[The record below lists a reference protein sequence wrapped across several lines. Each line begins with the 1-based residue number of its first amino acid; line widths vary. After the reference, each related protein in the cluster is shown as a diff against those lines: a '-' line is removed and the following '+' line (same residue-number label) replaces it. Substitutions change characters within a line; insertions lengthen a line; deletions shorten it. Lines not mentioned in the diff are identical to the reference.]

1 MKVILYHF
9 VVCCLLF
16 LIDNTVFA
24 EAIEFQKMVL
34 TNKYYAD
41 GITTG
46 DFNKDGNVDIVA
58 GPYWYEGPV
67 FKTRHSYYE
76 PVALPPEKS
85 PSNCMLLFTY
95 DFNGDGWDDILVLG
109 RVHLHKAFWYEN
121 PQTSN
126 GVWKRHFVFDRVQGE
141 SPLLVDLTRDG
152 KPELICHWGSHWGW
166 LQPDWNAP
174 EKPWTFQALSP
185 KRNWGKFYHGMGAG
199 DINGDGSPDI
209 VINDGWFENPSQ
221 QTGEWYFH
229 PFKFSKERGGAQI
242 FVYDVDG
249 DGDNDVISS
258 LDAHGWGVAWFE
270 HIKTGEMISFKQHKI
285 MGDRSESVQ
294 YGVAFTQ
301 PHALSL
307 VDMNGDGLKDV
318 VTGKRRW
325 AHGPKGDIE
334 PNEIPVIYWFQLNRS
349 ADGTVK
355 YTPHLVDDWSGVGVQ
370 IDALDVNQDGKADI
384 LSASKLGTFL
394 FLNSSK

>member
-1 MKVILYHF
+1 
-9 VVCCLLF
+9 
-16 LIDNTVFA
+16 
-24 EAIEFQKMVL
+24 
-34 TNKYYAD
+34 
-41 GITTG
+41 
-46 DFNKDGNVDIVA
+46 VA